1 MPEAAGRQTWLEW
14 GASWLGMGG
23 EGGDSDEAAA
33 FKSAQHLEMGVPAAE
48 ILQAASGPQA
58 VVKASAQRKVP
69 YRMFWGNV
77 EVSLPDDWS
86 NPADCAPM
94 AEHVEMRTAP
104 PDSWGNIDLAIHLEI
119 RDAEGEAH
127 ETLRDFFEEM
137 VKSDD
142 IDDYGEIGTRPIDE
156 DRLMV
161 HSIGDVAEPASAAP
175 GVHAKGGTCAV
186 LHATYQ
192 IENRAENSG
201 YVTTPAPATPMERH
215 LHVALV
221 RAGAMDL
228 FVLLRRS
235 VLKEDIEPEQLV
247 DDDALFAQIVK
258 SLNLPK
264 L

>member
-1 MPEAAGRQTWLEW
+1 MPEVARRQTWLEW

-104 PDSWGNIDLAIHLEI
+104 PNSWGNIDLAIHLEI

-127 ETLRDFFEEM
+127 ETLREFFEEM

-156 DRLMV
+156 DRTNPV
-161 HSIGDVAEPASAAP
+161 ETQAAVDRPIVAMARSSHVKAVAAAASLVVVEAAAAAVAPAARHARSLIKHRKDARSRGARRTSRPARSAARSDP
-175 GVHAKGGTCAV
+175 QGRTQ
-186 LHATYQ
+186 TF
-192 IENRAENSG
+192 SP
-201 YVTTPAPATPMERH
+201 PAA
-215 LHVALV
+215 
-221 RAGAMDL
+221 
-228 FVLLRRS
+228 RR
-235 VLKEDIEPEQLV
+235 
-247 DDDALFAQIVK
+247 
-258 SLNLPK
+258 
-264 L
+264 